1 LSKTSPT
8 LRRLGVGVA
17 ALTTVAAG
25 LTAAAPFVSAATGD
39 ITNLTLAPT
48 SAANT
53 TGGNVCQL
61 YTLTATEPSSATA
74 QGGQVT
80 VVLNPNGNM
89 DSEFCNVS
97 ASAPAAGASG
107 GPYVYQTTYGTTP
120 PSGAASTTGAGY
132 YDPNPAGNGADV
144 AVFNL
149 QSSATSGSNVQ
160 NTVTFGVNQS
170 TASAAAGNVGTIFIS
185 AYPYNGAT
193 PNATTGVPA
202 PTSGA
207 PTGSAQE
214 KVVAG
219 AHQNDAVT
227 NLAAAPTSQTG
238 TAGQPVTYTV
248 TATNVSNGVTSVVSG
263 ATIDYT
269 VTDSQGNAV
278 GTPHT
283 DCSGDPTDQF
293 GTVKCNVMT
302 PTPTSTPTGTPI
314 SSGPYTVTF
323 YAGQDAPAGCTP
335 AASCTYPY
343 YTNVPTATATLNSAA
358 PAANNSQ
365 VYVTC
370 GGSSTN
376 RDQNNDCFEPTS
388 ASTET
393 FTAHVTNAPPSGSA
407 AGTEGPAES
416 GVQVTFYFNC
426 AGNGTTTTNQ
436 GPQAPCYNAN
446 SATAGTET
454 ATLAPA
460 SCVTGA
466 DGSCPTTLKLSGT
479 PKDGDVWEVGA
490 RIFAGAAGAT
500 PVYSYN
506 NPNHTNCN
514 GSNVRC
520 GNGAGDANVE
530 FTNNFQPGH
539 ANNVSVSAAN
549 STPAVGSNDVITATV
564 KDAFGNPVNNLT
576 PVTFTVTGV
585 GQFSN
590 GTTQQTVDTGPNGQA
605 QVTLQSASTGVSHVA
620 ASISSGTTNCG
631 STGDTSSGAAA
642 GNCSATADV
651 TWTTA
656 TASPTPTP
664 TSTGTSTP
672 PPPGTTTTLP
682 AFRSGSTVI
691 LGNLAGQGVKSYSLG
706 NSTDQTVWGDWNGD
720 GTPSLGVFRASTGT
734 WYLTNDNQHVVYTV
748 HFGQSGDIALVGDW
762 NGSGTTHIGVYRPST
777 QTFFLSND
785 LNGTISSKAKYGNP
799 GDKPI
804 VGDWDGGH
812 ITRIGVYRPN
822 TETFY
827 RLNHAGIRLGN
838 YGDRPVAGDWNGDG
852 YTSIGVIRGTTWY
865 LTDNN
870 ASVDHTVSGFG
881 NPATDFTY
889 SNGVSAAAT
898 VDS

>member
-1 LSKTSPT
+1 
-8 LRRLGVGVA
+8 VA
-17 ALTTVAAG
+17 ALTTIAAG

-89 DSEFCNVS
+89 DSEFCDVP
-97 ASAPAAGASG
+97 AAAPAAGASG
-107 GPYVYQTTYGTTP
+107 GPYAYATTYGTTP
-120 PSGAASTTGAGY
+120 PSGAAATSAGTD
-132 YDPNPAGNGADV
+132 YDPNPAANGADV

-149 QSSATSGSNVQ
+149 QSSATSGNNVQ

-170 TASAAAGNVGTIFIS
+170 AATATAGDAGSIFIS

-207 PTGSAQE
+207 PTASAQE
-214 KVVAG
+214 KVITG

-227 NLAAAPTSQTG
+227 NLAATPPSQTG

-269 VTDSQGNAV
+269 VTDSQGNPV

-283 DCSGDPTDQF
+283 DCSGNPTDQF
-293 GTVKCNVMT
+293 GTVKCNVTT

-335 AASCTYPY
+335 VASCTYPY
-343 YTNVPTATATLNSAA
+343 YTNVPTATATLNSAS

-393 FTAHVTNAPPSGSA
+393 FTAHVTNAPPSGSP
-407 AGTEGPAES
+407 AGTEGAAES

-426 AGNGTTTTNQ
+426 ASNGTTTTNQ
-436 GPQAPCYNAN
+436 GPQAPCGNAN
-446 SATAGTET
+446 GATAGSET

-460 SCVTGA
+460 SCVTGT
-466 DGSCPTTLKLSGT
+466 DGSCSTTLTLSGA
-479 PKDGDVWEVGA
+479 PKDGDFWEVGA

-506 NPNHTNCN
+506 NPNHVTCT
-514 GSNVRC
+514 GQNVNC
-520 GNGAGDANVE
+520 GNGAGDGYVE

-539 ANNVSVSAAN
+539 ANNVSIAAASA
-549 STPAVGSNDVITATV
+549 TPAEGTNDVITATV
-564 KDAFGNPVNNLT
+564 TDAFGNPVNNLT

-590 GTTQQTVDTGPNGQA
+590 GTTQQTVSTGPNGQA
-605 QVTLQSASTGVSHVA
+605 QVTLQSTSVGVSHVT
-620 ASISSGTTNCG
+620 ASLSPSGTTCN
-631 STGDTSSGAAA
+631 STGSSSSGSAA
-642 GNCSATADV
+642 GNCSSSTDV
-651 TWTTA
+651 TWSQNGSP
-656 TASPTPTP
+656 SPTPTP
-664 TSTGTSTP
+664 TGTSTP
-672 PPPGTTTTLP
+672 PPPTGGMTMP
-682 AFRSGSTVI
+682 GYASGSTFVF
-691 LGNLAGQGVKSYSLG
+691 GNLSGATVGTAKFG
-706 NSTDQTVWGDWNGD
+706 NASDQKVWGDWNGD
-720 GTPSLGVFRASTGT
+720 GTPTLGVFRASTGM
-734 WYLTNDNQHVVYTV
+734 WYLTNDNKTVAYTFR
-748 HFGQSGDIALVGDW
+748 FGQPGDIALAGDW
-762 NGSGTTHIGVYRPST
+762 NGNGTTSVGVYRPST
-777 QTFFLSND
+777 ETFFLSN
-785 LNGTISSKAKYGNP
+785 GTTGHIDSKLKFGNP
-799 GDKPI
+799 GDEPL
-804 VGDWDGGH
+804 VGVWDKGGL
-812 ITRIGVYRPN
+812 TRIGVYRPSN
-822 TETFY
+822 HTFY
-827 RLNHAGIRLGN
+827 RPDHNGISFGSK
-838 YGDRPVAGDWNGDG
+838 GDQAVAGDWDGDG
-852 YTSIGVIRGTTWY
+852 VTSIGVVRGSNW
-865 LTDNN
+865 LLSND
-870 ASVDHTVSGFG
+870 DHAVAYNFSFG
-881 NPATDFTY
+881 SSRSSDFTY
-889 SNGVSAAAT
+889 SNGVSQAAT